1 MAVCVQAFLYTWS
14 KAELQNTSIRLS
26 TSSNRVKDT
35 ACQMPVFSLPSH
47 HVQSRPGVPKQAW
60 LRPTLPCSQQGPV
73 PRTLPGRALLFP
85 PPAEGVC
92 YLYRFG
98 QHSQPLTSR
107 HLFTSSMVA
116 LLQSLGMAKIP
127 IPEKTRRQREKH
139 VHSWLMIPSGT
150 HTQTPKLKN
159 QYFFMG
165 IVPLCCSASATL
177 YIWGNQGSNVNKPC
191 TYQFTLNS
199 LQCYHLCVATQA
211 WIPKWDASFHLD
223 DSHFLSHSNS
233 YLRPV
238 LSYL

>member
-1 MAVCVQAFLYTWS
+1 M
-14 KAELQNTSIRLS
+14 
-26 TSSNRVKDT
+26 SN
-35 ACQMPVFSLPSH
+35 ACILP
-47 HVQSRPGVPKQAW
+47 PLPPCTKQARSAKASMITSHSA
-60 LRPTLPCSQQGPV
+60 LFPAGPCSPHSSRQGPV
-73 PRTLPGRALLFP
+73 PCTLPGRALLFP

-177 YIWGNQGSNVNKPC
+177 YI
-191 TYQFTLNS
+191 
-199 LQCYHLCVATQA
+199 
-211 WIPKWDASFHLD
+211 
-223 DSHFLSHSNS
+223 
-233 YLRPV
+233 
-238 LSYL
+238 